1 MKKKNTTS
9 IIDAA
14 LEQAGFSN
22 PEQNGI
28 DESATNVDNIFDGT
42 IITDDDN
49 TNEDPADDA
58 EDNMKD
64 SVENPDSNDD
74 SEIPEN
80 VLNNDNNDSSESD
93 DSDDEQGET
102 EEVDQNESNQV
113 TAFFDAFAE
122 AMHWQ
127 VDDKNKPNTVD
138 GIVDYMTQLV
148 EENSKPQYSDP
159 RVKQLDEYIK
169 NGGQFDDFYTG
180 LSQEIQYDM
189 LDMEDES
196 NQKAVVSEYLQLQGY
211 NDDQIKKKIDRY
223 MDADMLEDEAQDAVS
238 QLKIYKQHEL
248 EQQQIAQQQ
257 AYEQQQQQ
265 LYQFSSDLSN
275 SISNLTQIRGINVP
289 REDRAALMDYITRTD
304 ENGLTQYQKDF
315 NSNMVN
321 NLIESAYFTM
331 KGDALIS
338 GAEKKGNTDAVTKL
352 RKMLRHS
359 SKNRSSQNV
368 GETKRSAID
377 IASRLFG

>member
-42 IITDDDN
+42 IITDGDN

-58 EDNMKD
+58 EGDMKD

-122 AMHWQ
+122 AMQWQ
-127 VDDKNKPNTVD
+127 VDDKYKPNTVE

-265 LYQFSSDLSN
+265 LQQFSSDLSN

-289 REDRAALMDYITRTD
+289 KEDRAALMDYITRTD

>member
-74 SEIPEN
+74 SEIPED

-127 VDDKNKPNTVD
+127 VDDENKPNTVE

-196 NQKAVVSEYLQLQGY
+196 NQKAIVSEYLQLQGY
-211 NDDQIKKKIDRY
+211 NADQIKKKIDRY
-223 MDADMLEDEAQDAVS
+223 VDADMLEDEAQDAVS
-238 QLKIYKQHEL
+238 QLKIYKQNEL

-265 LYQFSSDLSN
+265 LQQFSSDLSN

-289 REDRAALMDYITRTD
+289 KEDRAALMDYITRTD

>member
-74 SEIPEN
+74 SEIPED

-127 VDDKNKPNTVD
+127 VDDKNKPNTVE

-196 NQKAVVSEYLQLQGY
+196 NQKAIVSEYLQLQGY
-211 NDDQIKKKIDRY
+211 NADQIKKKIDRY
-223 MDADMLEDEAQDAVS
+223 VDADMLEDEAQDAVS
-238 QLKIYKQHEL
+238 QLKIYKQNEL

-265 LYQFSSDLSN
+265 LQQFSSDLSN

-289 REDRAALMDYITRTD
+289 KEDRAALMDYITRTD